1 MLSGNPFI
9 LLIGILS
16 FVVFFLLLGT
26 RASKKQRER
35 SNKINW
41 SWLFNISKISKNNGK
56 QTKIIDG
63 ESKEIKYDKNE

>member
-16 FVVFFLLLGT
+16 FLVFFLLLGT

-35 SNKINW
+35 TNKINW
-41 SWLFNISKISKNNGK
+41 SWLFNINKKTGK
-56 QTKIIDG
+56 LPKIIDG
-63 ESKEIKYDKNE
+63 ESKEIEDDKNE

>member
-1 MLSGNPFI
+1 VLSGNPFI

-41 SWLFNISKISKNNGK
+41 SWLFNISKKTGK
-56 QTKIIDG
+56 EPKIIDG
-63 ESKEIKYDKNE
+63 ESKEIKDDKDE

>member
-1 MLSGNPFI
+1 VLSGNPFI

-35 SNKINW
+35 NNKINW
-41 SWLFNISKISKNNGK
+41 SWLFNISKKTAK
-56 QTKIIDG
+56 QPKIIDG
-63 ESKEIKYDKNE
+63 ESKEIKDDKNE

>member
-16 FVVFFLLLGT
+16 FLVFFLLLGT

-35 SNKINW
+35 TNKINW
-41 SWLFNISKISKNNGK
+41 SWLFNINKKTRETS
-56 QTKIIDG
+56 
-63 ESKEIKYDKNE
+63 

>member
-1 MLSGNPFI
+1 
-9 LLIGILS
+9 
-16 FVVFFLLLGT
+16 LGT

-41 SWLFNISKISKNNGK
+41 SWFNISKNTGK

-63 ESKEIKYDKNE
+63 ESKEIKDDKNE

>member
-16 FVVFFLLLGT
+16 FLVFFFLLGT

-41 SWLFNISKISKNNGK
+41 SWLFSINKVNEKQPKIIEGKSEEIEDSKN
-56 QTKIIDG
+56 
-63 ESKEIKYDKNE
+63 E

>member
-16 FVVFFLLLGT
+16 FLVFFLLLGT

-35 SNKINW
+35 TNKINW
-41 SWLFNISKISKNNGK
+41 SWLFNINKKTGK
-56 QTKIIDG
+56 HPKIIDG
-63 ESKEIKYDKNE
+63 ESKKIEDDKNE

>member
-16 FVVFFLLLGT
+16 FLVFFLLLGT

-35 SNKINW
+35 TNKINW
-41 SWLFNISKISKNNGK
+41 SWLFNINKKTGK
-56 QTKIIDG
+56 HPKIIDG
-63 ESKEIKYDKNE
+63 DSKEIEDDKNE